1 MLNLL
6 MYIGEGN
13 VIDCKMSSAQD
24 PFYIVK
30 EEIQES
36 VSFLSG
42 FLIFVATSWRKETFV
57 DLKSNGHINVGS

>member
-42 FLIFVATSWRKETFV
+42 FLIFVATS
-57 DLKSNGHINVGS
+57 